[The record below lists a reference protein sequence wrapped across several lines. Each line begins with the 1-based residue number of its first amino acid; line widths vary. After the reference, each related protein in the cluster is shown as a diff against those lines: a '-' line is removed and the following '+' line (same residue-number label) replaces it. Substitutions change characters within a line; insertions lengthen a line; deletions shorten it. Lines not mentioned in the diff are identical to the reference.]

1 MSINLNRVQN
11 LIEKLA
17 FISCYISEKEIIRE
31 ILIFM
36 LTALSF
42 VMVKR
47 YTRKLGQQTE
57 FQPILLRVL
66 SQIKR
71 AVENN

>member
-17 FISCYISEKEIIRE
+17 FISCYISENEIIRV

-47 YTRKLGQQTE
+47 YTHKLGRQTE
-57 FQPILLRVL
+57 FQPVLLRVL
-66 SQIKR
+66 S
-71 AVENN
+71 

>member
-1 MSINLNRVQN
+1 MSINLNSVQN

-17 FISCYISEKEIIRE
+17 FISCYISENELIRA
-31 ILIFM
+31 ILIFI

-47 YTRKLGQQTE
+47 YTRKLGLQTE
-57 FQPILLRVL
+57 FQPVLLRVL
-66 SQIKR
+66 S
-71 AVENN
+71 

>member
-17 FISCYISEKEIIRE
+17 LISCYISENEIIRA
-31 ILIFM
+31 ILIFI

-47 YTRKLGQQTE
+47 YTRKLDQQTE
-57 FQPILLRVL
+57 FQPVLLRVL
-66 SQIKR
+66 S
-71 AVENN
+71 

>member
-17 FISCYISEKEIIRE
+17 FISCYISENELIRA

-47 YTRKLGQQTE
+47 YTLKLGQQTE
-57 FQPILLRVL
+57 FQPVLFRVL
-66 SQIKR
+66 S
-71 AVENN
+71 

>member
-17 FISCYISEKEIIRE
+17 FISCYISENETIRA

-57 FQPILLRVL
+57 FQPVLLRVL
-66 SQIKR
+66 Y
-71 AVENN
+71 

>member
-1 MSINLNRVQN
+1 MPINLNRVQN

-17 FISCYISEKEIIRE
+17 FISCYISKNELIRA
-31 ILIFM
+31 ILIFI

-42 VMVKR
+42 VMAKR
-47 YTRKLGQQTE
+47 YTRKLDLQTE

-66 SQIKR
+66 S
-71 AVENN
+71 

>member
-17 FISCYISEKEIIRE
+17 FISCYISENELIRT

-47 YTRKLGQQTE
+47 YTLKLGQQTE
-57 FQPILLRVL
+57 FQPVLLRVL
-66 SQIKR
+66 S
-71 AVENN
+71 

>member
-17 FISCYISEKEIIRE
+17 FISCYISENETIRA

-57 FQPILLRVL
+57 FQPVLLGVL
-66 SQIKR
+66 S
-71 AVENN
+71 

>member
-1 MSINLNRVQN
+1 MPINLNRVQN

-17 FISCYISEKEIIRE
+17 FISCYISKNELIRA

-47 YTRKLGQQTE
+47 YTLKLGQQTE
-57 FQPILLRVL
+57 FQPVLLRVL
-66 SQIKR
+66 S
-71 AVENN
+71 

>member
-1 MSINLNRVQN
+1 MSINLNRVQT

-17 FISCYISEKEIIRE
+17 FISCYISENELIRA

-47 YTRKLGQQTE
+47 YTLKLGQQTE
-57 FQPILLRVL
+57 FQPVLLRVL
-66 SQIKR
+66 S
-71 AVENN
+71 

>member
-57 FQPILLRVL
+57 FQSVLLRVL
-66 SQIKR
+66 F
-71 AVENN
+71 

>member
-17 FISCYISEKEIIRE
+17 FISCYISENETIRA

-47 YTRKLGQQTE
+47 YTLKLGQQTE
-57 FQPILLRVL
+57 FQPVLLRVL
-66 SQIKR
+66 S
-71 AVENN
+71 

>member
-47 YTRKLGQQTE
+47 YTRKLCQQTE

-66 SQIKR
+66 S
-71 AVENN
+71 

>member
-42 VMVKR
+42 VTVKR

-66 SQIKR
+66 S
-71 AVENN
+71 

>member
-17 FISCYISEKEIIRE
+17 FISCYISENELIRA
-31 ILIFM
+31 ILIFI

-47 YTRKLGQQTE
+47 YTLKLGQQTE
-57 FQPILLRVL
+57 F
-66 SQIKR
+66 
-71 AVENN
+71 

>member
-17 FISCYISEKEIIRE
+17 FISCYISEKEIIPE

-57 FQPILLRVL
+57 FQPVLLRVL
-66 SQIKR
+66 S
-71 AVENN
+71 

>member
-1 MSINLNRVQN
+1 MSINLNRVKN

-66 SQIKR
+66 S
-71 AVENN
+71 

>member
-1 MSINLNRVQN
+1 MSINLNHVQN

-17 FISCYISEKEIIRE
+17 FISCYISVKEIIRE
-31 ILIFM
+31 IVIFT

-42 VMVKR
+42 IMVKC

-57 FQPILLRVL
+57 FQHILLRVL
-66 SQIKR
+66 S
-71 AVENN
+71 

>member
-17 FISCYISEKEIIRE
+17 FISCYISENETIRA

-57 FQPILLRVL
+57 F
-66 SQIKR
+66 
-71 AVENN
+71 

>member
-17 FISCYISEKEIIRE
+17 FISCYISENELIRA

-47 YTRKLGQQTE
+47 YTLKLGQQTE
-57 FQPILLRVL
+57 FQPVLLRIL
-66 SQIKR
+66 S
-71 AVENN
+71 

>member
-17 FISCYISEKEIIRE
+17 FISFYISQNELIRA
-31 ILIFM
+31 ILIFIF
-36 LTALSF
+36 TALSF

-47 YTRKLGQQTE
+47 YTRKLGRQTE
-57 FQPILLRVL
+57 FQPVLLRVL
-66 SQIKR
+66 S
-71 AVENN
+71 

>member
-17 FISCYISEKEIIRE
+17 FISCYISENKLIRA

-47 YTRKLGQQTE
+47 YTRKLCQQTE
-57 FQPILLRVL
+57 FQPVLLRVL
-66 SQIKR
+66 S
-71 AVENN
+71 

>member
-1 MSINLNRVQN
+1 
-11 LIEKLA
+11 
-17 FISCYISEKEIIRE
+17 
-31 ILIFM
+31 

-47 YTRKLGQQTE
+47 YTRKLGRQTE

-66 SQIKR
+66 S
-71 AVENN
+71 

>member
-17 FISCYISEKEIIRE
+17 FISCYISENEIIRA

-47 YTRKLGQQTE
+47 HPHKLGQQTE
-57 FQPILLRVL
+57 FQPVLLRVL
-66 SQIKR
+66 S
-71 AVENN
+71 

>member
-66 SQIKR
+66 S
-71 AVENN
+71 

>member
-17 FISCYISEKEIIRE
+17 FISCYISENETIRA

-42 VMVKR
+42 VIVKR

-57 FQPILLRVL
+57 FQLVLLRVL
-66 SQIKR
+66 S
-71 AVENN
+71 

>member
-17 FISCYISEKEIIRE
+17 FISCYISENALIRT
-31 ILIFM
+31 ILIFI

-47 YTRKLGQQTE
+47 YTHKLGRQTE
-57 FQPILLRVL
+57 FQPVLLRVL
-66 SQIKR
+66 S
-71 AVENN
+71 

>member
-17 FISCYISEKEIIRE
+17 FISCYISENEIIRA
-31 ILIFM
+31 ILIFI

-47 YTRKLGQQTE
+47 YTRKLDQQTE
-57 FQPILLRVL
+57 FSAGIVESVVL
-66 SQIKR
+66 NKK
-71 AVENN
+71 NG

>member
-17 FISCYISEKEIIRE
+17 FISCYISENETIRA
-31 ILIFM
+31 ILIFI

-57 FQPILLRVL
+57 FQPVLLRVL
-66 SQIKR
+66 S
-71 AVENN
+71 

>member
-1 MSINLNRVQN
+1 MSINLNRIQN

-66 SQIKR
+66 S
-71 AVENN
+71 

>member
-17 FISCYISEKEIIRE
+17 FISCYISENELIRA
-31 ILIFM
+31 ILIFI

-42 VMVKR
+42 VIVKL
-47 YTRKLGQQTE
+47 YIRKLGRQTE
-57 FQPILLRVL
+57 FQPVLLRVL
-66 SQIKR
+66 S
-71 AVENN
+71 

>member
-17 FISCYISEKEIIRE
+17 FISCYISENELIRA

-42 VMVKR
+42 VIVKR
-47 YTRKLGQQTE
+47 YTHKFDQQTE
-57 FQPILLRVL
+57 FQPVLLRVL
-66 SQIKR
+66 S
-71 AVENN
+71 

>member
-11 LIEKLA
+11 LVEKLA
-17 FISCYISEKEIIRE
+17 FISCYISKNELIRA
-31 ILIFM
+31 ILIFI

-57 FQPILLRVL
+57 FQPVLLRVL
-66 SQIKR
+66 S
-71 AVENN
+71 

>member
-1 MSINLNRVQN
+1 MSINLNRVQT

-17 FISCYISEKEIIRE
+17 FISCYISENELIRA
-31 ILIFM
+31 ILIFI

-57 FQPILLRVL
+57 FQPVLLRVL
-66 SQIKR
+66 S
-71 AVENN
+71 

>member
-17 FISCYISEKEIIRE
+17 FISCYISANELIRA

-42 VMVKR
+42 VMVKQ
-47 YTRKLGQQTE
+47 YTHKLDQQTE
-57 FQPILLRVL
+57 FQPVLLRVL
-66 SQIKR
+66 S
-71 AVENN
+71 

>member
-17 FISCYISEKEIIRE
+17 FISCYISENELIRA
-31 ILIFM
+31 ILIFI
-36 LTALSF
+36 LTVLSF

-57 FQPILLRVL
+57 FHPVL
-66 SQIKR
+66 FRMLS
-71 AVENN
+71 

>member
-1 MSINLNRVQN
+1 MSINLNRIQN

-17 FISCYISEKEIIRE
+17 FISCYISENELIRA
-31 ILIFM
+31 ILIFI

-42 VMVKR
+42 LIVKR

-57 FQPILLRVL
+57 FQPVLLRVL
-66 SQIKR
+66 S
-71 AVENN
+71 

>member
-17 FISCYISEKEIIRE
+17 FISCYISENEIIRV

-47 YTRKLGQQTE
+47 YTRKLDQQTE
-57 FQPILLRVL
+57 FQPVLLRVL
-66 SQIKR
+66 S
-71 AVENN
+71 